1 MKRKFSASTSPN
13 TGRIIKGR
21 GTVTALSSLASAV
34 LAATLIANPASASVN
49 TTKTVTLN
57 FWGTESASYYGP
69 AIAKYEHLN
78 PGIKVVYHVF
88 PFDDLDTVI
97 STHMETH
104 DGSYAVYEVD
114 EPRTEEFASR
124 GWLVPM
130 NASTV
135 AQLKK
140 TVPAEQLGE
149 VSWNSSVWSLPLTTS
164 TQLLF
169 YNKALLTQAHVPFP
183 GIKVSQGLTWQ
194 QLYAEALKVH
204 KSTGKAGLLF
214 DQVNRI
220 YQLQPLPQG
229 LGGGPG
235 VTGPNGLTAN
245 VDNAAWVKSMKWY
258 QTCFTSGVTP
268 KSINASETE
277 SYFAS
282 GQAGFFWGGP
292 WNYYPFLSS
301 KAITKDGMGVAPT
314 PHWAGHATVV
324 PTDSWSVGVNPYS
337 PLRAQGMA
345 FAKWLALTPTGTITL
360 MEHSG
365 NGSVI
370 GAGAKP
376 APGNPPASLLALGKY
391 WELWP
396 SAVANLMKYQIYN
409 QSIHRAHT
417 LGWVQYETVIES
429 AFLSIAD
436 GSNVQAV
443 LNNAQSQLTS
453 DFSAVK
459 P

>member
-1 MKRKFSASTSPN
+1 MKKDFSGPVGPKGGRTSKHP
-13 TGRIIKGR
+13 RAV
-21 GTVTALSSLASAV
+21 TVLSSVASVAF
-34 LAATLIANPASASVN
+34 AATLVATPASASVKSA
-49 TTKTVTLN
+49 KTVTLN

-69 AIAKYEHLN
+69 AISDYEHLN
-78 PGIKVVYHVF
+78 PGIKIVYHVF

-124 GWLVPM
+124 GWLVPLSS
-130 NASTV
+130 STV
-135 AQLKK
+135 AAVKK

-149 VSWNSSVWSLPLTTS
+149 VSWNGRIWSMPLTTS

-183 GIKVSQGLTWQ
+183 GAKVSQGLTWQ
-194 QLYAEALKVH
+194 QLYTEALKVH
-204 KSTGKAGLLF
+204 KATGKAGLLF

-220 YQLQPLPQG
+220 YQIQPLPQG
-229 LGGGPG
+229 LGGGAG
-235 VTGPNGLTAN
+235 VTGPNGLTAD
-245 VDNAAWVKSMKWY
+245 VDNAAWVKSMEWY

-282 GQAGFFWGGP
+282 GQSGFFWGGP
-292 WNYYPFLSS
+292 WNYYPFLYS
-301 KAITKDGMGVAPT
+301 KAMSKDGMGVAAT

-337 PLRAQGMA
+337 PLRTQATA
-345 FAKWLALTPTGTITL
+345 FVKWLGLTSTGTVTL

-365 NGSVI
+365 NSI
-370 GAGAKP
+370 GVTGKA
-376 APGNPPASLLALGKY
+376 APGNPPASLLALNKY
-391 WELWP
+391 WTLWP
-396 SAVANLMKYQIYN
+396 PALASLMKYQIDS
-409 QSIHRAHT
+409 QSIHRPHT

-429 AFLSIAD
+429 AFQSIAD

-443 LNNAQSQLTS
+443 LKNAQSQLTE
-453 DFSAVK
+453 DFSTVK
-459 P
+459 A